1 MNKLFVVPINESGFA
16 LWESERHR
24 QIPADYELLPD
35 EAFILPDHPQL
46 HTHRWDGKR
55 WVEGKNHPKAPKP
68 EPEPNPDFPE
78 VQLPTEGIFR
88 LLSKDIKPAQAEKCL
103 LESDLTASYVAEH
116 LYCLSDPRI
125 VQALIDAVQ
134 KLNKRLSALEK
145 QTSRKR

>member
-1 MNKLFVVPINESGFA
+1 MVHVFTINEYGLVDYSRYRLENEGYTPQPNEITEV
-16 LWESERHR
+16 WPQDGSII
-24 QIPADYELLPD
+24 IP
-35 EAFILPDHPQL
+35 
-46 HTHRWDGKR
+46 RWNGKQ
-55 WVEGKNHPKAPKP
+55 WVEGKDHPKAPM
-68 EPEPNPDFPE
+68 PEPNPDFPE

-88 LLSKDIKPAQAEKCL
+88 LLSNDIKPTQAEKCI
-103 LESDLTASYVAEH
+103 LESDLTASYVAQH